1 MSRYGNFEI
10 LIAGLDVNKYDSLL
24 DILLNTTSYVFH
36 EDFVLMDRTWENWM
50 ENMISISKQYQNA
63 LFTLIRVDYEDDETT
78 RVYFK
83 NGKFQNANV
92 RVVFDEFDEGK
103 LL

>member
-10 LIAGLDVNKYDSLL
+10 LIDGLDDNEYDNLS
-24 DILLNTTSYVFH
+24 DTLLNTTTYVFY
-36 EDFVLMDRTWENWM
+36 EDFVIMDRAWENWM
-50 ENMISISKQYQNA
+50 ENMISVSKVYPNA
-63 LFTLIRVDYEDDETT
+63 LFTLLRVDYEDNETT